1 MSTEKTIEIVSRELG
16 ITVDGKDETEQ
27 KQILADKINDLL
39 LHDFERLVSILYR
52 LDVSESKLKSLL
64 KQYPGT
70 DAGIIIASLMIE
82 RQEEK
87 IISRQKYKTKN
98 DNIDED
104 EKW

>member
-1 MSTEKTIEIVSRELG
+1 MSSEKTIAIVSRELG
-16 ITVDGKDETEQ
+16 ITVVGKDEVEQ
-27 KQILADKINDLL
+27 KQILADRINDLL
-39 LHDFERLVSILYR
+39 LHDFEKLVSILYR
-52 LDVSESKLKSLL
+52 IDVSESKLKSLL

-82 RQEEK
+82 RQEQK
-87 IISRQKYKTKN
+87 QVSRRQFKTKN

>member
-16 ITVDGKDETEQ
+16 ITVVGKDETEQ
-27 KQILADKINDLL
+27 KQILADKVNDLL
-39 LHDFERLVSILYR
+39 LHDFEKLVSILYR
-52 LDVSESKLKSLL
+52 IDVNESKLKSLL

-70 DAGIIIASLMIE
+70 DAGSIIASLMIE

-87 IISRQKYKTKN
+87 RISRSQFKSKN
-98 DNIDED
+98 ENIDED